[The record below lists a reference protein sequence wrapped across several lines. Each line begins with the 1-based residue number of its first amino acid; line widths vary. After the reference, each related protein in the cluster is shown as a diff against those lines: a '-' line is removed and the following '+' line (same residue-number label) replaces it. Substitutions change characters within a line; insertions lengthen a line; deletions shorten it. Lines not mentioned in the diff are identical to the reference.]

1 MDWKVVAHAEKP
13 SGEALGTLAEL
24 TGLNR
29 GELLSALRRGTLIA
43 GTGLSR
49 SRASGLARSLREEFG
64 LEATALPAEEGRRS
78 PGGPTLFRV
87 VLTGYRPGN
96 RARLRECLQRLSGL
110 PPEQVVLWLS
120 RIPFVLRDETDHET
134 ARKIRRAITEAGG
147 MIDMRPVMD
156 RPEVRPLQTGPE
168 AEGPGEQA
176 EAKAAGTEPP
186 PAPASPPV
194 ASREPYRSSALPPR
208 LCFLPPGRLA
218 EVEAPPVIEEVGETP
233 QETPPPEV
241 RFRKPRSGFVPP
253 PVLDRAEPRGPAET
267 PPVIGFSDM
276 PELDL
281 ESPPEPGTRFRL
293 LLHRPSSS
301 TESSVESALRS
312 VLSMHEDE
320 TDRIMDRYPAWIA
333 SFGSRERAERMAR
346 SLELRGATV
355 SVLREGESPPV
366 LASARSGE
374 SFRKWIGSDG

>member
-49 SRASGLARSLREEFG
+49 SRASGLARSLREDFG

-156 RPEVRPLQTGPE
+156 RPEVRPLQTGAE
-168 AEGPGEQA
+168 AEGPNEQA

-186 PAPASPPV
+186 PAPARPPV
-194 ASREPYRSSALPPR
+194 ASREQDRSSALPPR

-218 EVEAPPVIEEVGETP
+218 EVEAPPVIEEAGEALP
-233 QETPPPEV
+233 ETPPPEV
-241 RFRKPRSGFVPP
+241 RFSKPRSGFLP
-253 PVLDRAEPRGPAET
+253 

-301 TESSVESALRS
+301 TESSVGSALRS

-333 SFGSRERAERMAR
+333 SFGSRDRAEKMAR
-346 SLELRGATV
+346 ALELRGATV

-366 LASARSGE
+366 LSSARSGE